1 MTDAELRPGA
11 GGVRHSQFSIPNPK
25 FLGGALVAALVAATL
40 WLSPSGHAQSGA
52 ADGEWRAWAGDLGA
66 TRYAP
71 LDQITAANFS
81 QLEVAWRFQTENLGP
96 RPDFNLQATPLMVNG
111 VLYAT
116 AGADRNAVAIDAATG
131 QLLWMHRL
139 DEGERGRASVRR
151 LSGRG
156 VGYWT
161 DGKGDERVFYVT
173 IGYQLVGL
181 EARTGRPLRDFGV
194 DGIVDLKKDADQELD
209 PVTGEIAWN
218 GAPVV
223 ARNVILV
230 GAAHRAGTAPRSMTN
245 AKGYVRAYDTR
256 TGKRLWIF
264 HTIPRPGEFGN
275 DTWLNDSWSYT
286 GNTGVWTQMTVD
298 EALGIAYLPV
308 EIPTGD
314 YFGGH
319 RPGNNLFGESL
330 VAVELETGR
339 RLWHFQFVHH
349 PIWDYDVPCA
359 PILADIVVDGR
370 PIKAIAQP
378 TKQGWVY
385 VFDRVTGQP
394 VWPIEERPVPRGTVP
409 TEWYAPT
416 QPYPTKPPP
425 FERQGFLEDYVI
437 DFTPEIKAEALKL
450 ASRYQLGPIFTPP
463 IVRGEGG
470 KEGLLFI
477 PNGANWPGGSL
488 DPETGT
494 LYVYSHTLL
503 RVLSLVND
511 SRRSDMAYISTGG
524 GDDGGGGGGLS
535 VQGLPLVKPPWGRI
549 TAIDLNRGEIRWQVA
564 HGETPDAVK
573 NHPLLKGVNVPRT
586 GRPGGAGGSSGGI
599 GTLVTKT
606 LLISGEGGTFTTPSG
621 QRGAMLRAY
630 DKATGAEV
638 GEVYMPGAQTGS
650 PMTYLLNGRQY
661 IVVAVSSNTLPGE
674 LIAYRL
680 PGR

>member
-1 MTDAELRPGA
+1 MTFRH
-11 GGVRHSQFSIPNPK
+11 VRHSQFLIPNSK
-25 FLGGALVAALVAATL
+25 FLATALVLASSLTL
-40 WLSPSGHAQSGA
+40 SSPAGRAQTGA
-52 ADGEWRAWAGDLGA
+52 AAGEWRAWAGDLGS

-71 LDQITAANFS
+71 LDQVTAANFN
-81 QLEVAWRFQTENLGP
+81 QLEVAWRFRTDNLGP
-96 RPDFNLQATPLMVNG
+96 RPDFNLQTTPLMVNG

-139 DEGERGRASVRR
+139 AEGERGRASVRR

-161 DGKGDERVFYVT
+161 DGRGDERIFYVT
-173 IGYQLVGL
+173 IGYHLVGL
-181 EARTGRPLRDFGV
+181 DAKTGRPLSDFGV
-194 DGIVDLKKDADQELD
+194 DGVVDLKKDADQELD

-223 ARNVILV
+223 ARNVVIV

-245 AKGYVRAYDTR
+245 AKGYVRAYDAR

-298 EALGIAYLPV
+298 PDLGIAYLPI

-330 VAVELETGR
+330 VAVELETGK

-359 PILADIVVDGR
+359 PILADIVVDGK

-394 VWPIEERPVPRGTVP
+394 VWPIEERAVPRGTVP
-409 TEWYAPT
+409 SEWYAPT

-437 DFTPEIKAEALKL
+437 DFTPEIKAEALKIV
-450 ASRYQLGPIFTPP
+450 SRYQIGPIFTPP

-470 KEGLLFI
+470 KEGLLYI

-488 DPETGT
+488 DPETGM

-503 RVLSLVND
+503 RVLSLVNEP
-511 SRRSDMAYISTGG
+511 RRSDMNYISSGG
-524 GDDGGGGGGLS
+524 GDDAGGGGLS
-535 VQGLPLVKPPWGRI
+535 VDGLPLVKPPWGRI
-549 TAIDLNRGEIRWQVA
+549 TAIDLNHGDIAWQVA

-573 NHPLLKGVNVPRT
+573 NHPRLKGVDVPRT
-586 GRPGGAGGSSGGI
+586 GRPGGAGGSSGGV

-621 QRGAMLRAY
+621 VRGAMLRAY
-630 DKATGAEV
+630 DKATGANV
-638 GEVYMPGAQTGS
+638 GEVFMPGAQTGS
-650 PMTYLLNGRQY
+650 PMTYMLNGRQY
-661 IVVAVSSNTLPGE
+661 IVVAVSSSTMPGE
-674 LIAYRL
+674 LVAYRL
-680 PGR
+680 PSQ